1 VFLGK
6 PGLVLPWPPLGGAGL
21 EREIRVGI
29 CGCGVIGE
37 GLVKVLLEHEDIIC
51 ARAGARIRLAAVADK
66 EQARLDIVRA
76 LGPSVALLDDAF
88 ELAKRDDVDIVVE
101 LIGGVA
107 VAERL
112 VRTALEAKKHVVTAN
127 KALLAER
134 GAALFELAAANGC
147 DLYFEAAV
155 AGAIPVI
162 RVIRESLA
170 SDHIRSV
177 RGIINGT
184 SNYILSSM
192 ANEGAAFADALE
204 AAQEAGFAEAD
215 PTLDITG
222 GDAGHKLA
230 LIAGLAF
237 GARVLPS
244 EILTEGI
251 DQVDPRDIQYARNF
265 GYVIRP
271 LAVAERLQSGALDLR
286 VHPALVP
293 KSDPLAHV
301 DGALNAVA
309 IQGEMVGPSFLSGLG
324 AGAGPTATSVAG
336 DIIDIAK
343 NSLAGAPVRRW
354 HLPSTG
360 KQNLQATGDLSS
372 RYYLRFTVRDE
383 SGVLAALS
391 GKLSDSGISIEQM
404 VQDRDAGDEG
414 TATIAMLTHHAREG
428 EVRASLKA
436 IDGTDLTTAPTHLI
450 RIVE

>member
-1 VFLGK
+1 
-6 PGLVLPWPPLGGAGL
+6 L
-21 EREIRVGI
+21 EREIRIGL

-37 GLVKVLLEHEDIIC
+37 GVVTALLRHAEVIR
-51 ARAGARIRLAAVADK
+51 ARAGAPVRLVAVADK
-66 EQARLDIVRA
+66 DPVRLELVRA
-76 LGPSVALLDDAF
+76 QDPTIALLDDAF
-88 ELAKRDDVDIVVE
+88 DLVKRDDVDIVVE
-101 LIGGVA
+101 LIGGVEIA
-107 VAERL
+107 DRL
-112 VRTALEAKKHVVTAN
+112 VRAALNAKKHVVTAN

-134 GAALFELAAANGC
+134 GAALFELAEANGC

-177 RGIINGT
+177 TGIINGT
-184 SNYILSSM
+184 SNYILSRM
-192 ANEGAAFADALE
+192 ANDGAAFADALK

-244 EILTEGI
+244 EIPTEGI
-251 DQVDPRDIQYARNF
+251 DQVDPRDIEYARRF
-265 GYVIRP
+265 GYAIRP
-271 LAVAERLQSGALDLR
+271 LAVAERLESGALDLR

-301 DGALNAVA
+301 EGALNAVA

-324 AGAGPTATSVAG
+324 AGAHPTATSVAG

-343 NSLAGAPVRRW
+343 NSLAGAPMRTW
-354 HLPSTG
+354 HLPSEGT
-360 KQNLQATGDLSS
+360 QRIQPIADLSS
-372 RYYLRFTVRDE
+372 RYYVRFSVRDE

-391 GKLSDSGISIEQM
+391 GKLGDAGISIELM
-404 VQDRDAGDEG
+404 VQDLDASDAG

-428 EVRASLKA
+428 DVKASLRA
-436 IDGTDLTTAPTHLI
+436 IDDTHLTTAPTHLI

>member
-1 VFLGK
+1 M
-6 PGLVLPWPPLGGAGL
+6 
-21 EREIRVGI
+21 
-29 CGCGVIGE
+29 IGE
-37 GLVKVLLEHEDIIC
+37 GLVKVLLEHADVIE
-51 ARAGARIRLAAVADK
+51 ARAGAPVRLGAVADK
-66 EQARLDIVRA
+66 DSARLDLVRA
-76 LGPSVALLDDAF
+76 LDPNVTLLDDAF
-88 ELAKRDDVDIVVE
+88 ELVKRDDVEIVVE
-101 LIGGVA
+101 LIGGVD

-112 VRTALEAKKHVVTAN
+112 VRAALEAKKHVVTAN

-134 GAALFELAAANGC
+134 GAALFDLAAANGC

-192 ANEGAAFADALE
+192 ANEGAAFADALK

-244 EILTEGI
+244 EIMTEGI
-251 DQVDPRDIQYARNF
+251 TEVDPRDIQYARNF

-271 LAVAERLQSGALDLR
+271 LAVAERLESGALDLR

-354 HLPSTG
+354 HLPSEG
-360 KQNLQATGDLSS
+360 EQSLQPPGDLSS
-372 RYYLRFTVRDE
+372 RYYLRFTVRDQ

-391 GKLSDSGISIEQM
+391 GKLGDSGISIEVM

-414 TATIAMLTHHAREG
+414 TATIAILTHHAREG
-428 EVRASLKA
+428 EIRASLDA
-436 IDGTDLTTAPTHLI
+436 IDETHLTTAPTHLI

>member
-1 VFLGK
+1 M
-6 PGLVLPWPPLGGAGL
+6 
-21 EREIRVGI
+21 
-29 CGCGVIGE
+29 IGE
-37 GLVKVLLEHEDIIC
+37 GLVKALKEHADVIA
-51 ARAGARIRLAAVADK
+51 ARTGAPIRLTAVADK
-66 EQARLDIVRA
+66 DPARLELVRA
-76 LGPSVALLDDAF
+76 LDPSVALLEDAF
-88 ELAKRDDVDIVVE
+88 EIPKREDVDIVVE
-101 LIGGVA
+101 LIGGVQ
-107 VAERL
+107 VADGL
-112 VRTALEAKKHVVTAN
+112 VREALQAKKHVVTAN

-134 GAALFELAAANGC
+134 GVSLFALAETNGC

-170 SDHIRSV
+170 SDRFSSV

-192 ANEGAAFADALE
+192 ANEGAAFEDALK

-237 GARVLPS
+237 GAHVLPS
-244 EILTEGI
+244 QIPTEGI
-251 DQVDPRDIQYARNF
+251 DQVDPRDIQYAQKF

-271 LAVAERLQSGALDLR
+271 LAVAERANSGALDLR

-293 KSDPLAHV
+293 QSDPLAHV

-324 AGAGPTATSVAG
+324 AGAAPTATSVAG
-336 DIIDIAK
+336 DIIDIAR
-343 NSLAGAPVRRW
+343 NMLAGAPMRTW
-354 HLPSTG
+354 YLPVEG
-360 KQNLQATGDLSS
+360 EQQLQPLADLSA
-372 RYYLRFTVRDE
+372 RYYLRFSVRDQ

-391 GKLSDSGISIEQM
+391 GKLGSAGISIEKM
-404 VQDRDAGDEG
+404 IQDVESGEEG

-428 EVRASLKA
+428 DVRAALAA
-436 IDGTDLTTAPTHLI
+436 IDETHLTTAPTHLI
-450 RIVE
+450 RIVK

>member
-1 VFLGK
+1 M
-6 PGLVLPWPPLGGAGL
+6 
-21 EREIRVGI
+21 EREIRVGL

-37 GLVKVLLEHEDIIC
+37 GLVRVLLEHADVIR
-51 ARAGARIRLAAVADK
+51 ARAGAPIRLAAVADK
-66 EQARLDIVRA
+66 DQARLDIVRA
-76 LGPSVALLDDAF
+76 QDPSVVLLDDAF

-112 VRTALEAKKHVVTAN
+112 VRAALEAKKHVVTAN

-134 GAALFELAAANGC
+134 GAGLFELAEANGC

-192 ANEGAAFADALE
+192 ANEGAAFADALK

-251 DQVDPRDIQYARNF
+251 EEVDPRDIQYARNF

-271 LAVAERLQSGALDLR
+271 LAVAERVERGALDLR

-293 KSDPLAHV
+293 KGDPLAHV

-309 IQGEMVGPSFLSGLG
+309 IKGEMVGPSFLSGLG

-354 HLPSTG
+354 HLPSEG
-360 KQNLQATGDLSS
+360 EQKLQATGDLSS
-372 RYYLRFTVRDE
+372 RYYLRFSVRDE
-383 SGVLAALS
+383 PGVLAALS

-404 VQDRDAGDEG
+404 VQDADAGDEG
-414 TATIAMLTHHAREG
+414 TATIAMLTHRAREG
-428 EVRASLKA
+428 KVRASLNA
-436 IDGTDLTTAPTHLI
+436 IDDTHLTTAPTHLI

>member
-1 VFLGK
+1 
-6 PGLVLPWPPLGGAGL
+6 L
-21 EREIRVGI
+21 EREIRVGL

-37 GLVKVLLEHEDIIC
+37 GLVTALQQHADVIS
-51 ARAGARIRLAAVADK
+51 ARAGAPIRLAAVADK
-66 EQARLDIVRA
+66 DPTRLDVVRA
-76 LGPSVALLDDAF
+76 QDPSIALLDDAF
-88 ELAKRDDVDIVVE
+88 EIPKRDDVDIVVE
-101 LIGGVA
+101 LIGGVE
-107 VAERL
+107 VADRL
-112 VRTALEAKKHVVTAN
+112 VRAALDAKKHVVTAN

-134 GAALFELAAANGC
+134 GAALFELAEATGC

-184 SNYILSSM
+184 SNYILSRM
-192 ANEGAAFADALE
+192 ANDGAAFADALK

-244 EILTEGI
+244 EIPTEGI
-251 DQVDPRDIQYARNF
+251 EQVDPRDIQYARNF
-265 GYVIRP
+265 GYAIRP
-271 LAVAERLQSGALDLR
+271 LAVAERLQDGALDLR
-286 VHPALVP
+286 VHPGLVP
-293 KSDPLAHV
+293 QSDPLAHV

-309 IQGEMVGPSFLSGLG
+309 IQGAMVGTSFLSGLG
-324 AGAGPTATSVAG
+324 AGAAPTATSVAG
-336 DIIDIAK
+336 DIIDIAR
-343 NSLAGAPVRRW
+343 NSLAGAPMRRW
-354 HLPSTG
+354 YLPTEG
-360 KQNLQATGDLSS
+360 DQEIQAIADLSS
-372 RYYLRFTVRDE
+372 RYYLRFSVQDE

-391 GKLSDSGISIEQM
+391 GALGDSGISIELM
-404 VQDRDAGDEG
+404 VQDVDDGGEG
-414 TATIAMLTHHAREG
+414 TATIAMLTHHAHEG
-428 EVRASLKA
+428 DVRAALDA
-436 IDGTDLTTAPTHLI
+436 IDDTHLTTASTHLI

>member
-1 VFLGK
+1 MD
-6 PGLVLPWPPLGGAGL
+6 
-21 EREIRVGI
+21 REIRVGL

-37 GLVKVLLEHEDIIC
+37 GLAAALLQHADIIA
-51 ARAGARIRLAAVADK
+51 ARVGAPVKLAAVADK
-66 EQARLDIVRA
+66 DPARLDIVRA
-76 LGPSVALLDDAF
+76 QDPSVACMDDAF
-88 ELAKRDDVDIVVE
+88 EIVTRDDVDIVVE
-101 LIGGVA
+101 LIGGVEIA
-107 VAERL
+107 DRL
-112 VRTALEAKKHVVTAN
+112 VRAALDAKKHVVTAN

-134 GAALFELAAANGC
+134 GAALFALAEANGC

-170 SDHIRSV
+170 SDRIDSV

-192 ANEGAAFADALE
+192 ANEGAAFADALK

-230 LIAGLAF
+230 IIAGLAF
-237 GARVLPS
+237 GARVLPG
-244 EILTEGI
+244 EIPTEGI
-251 DQVDPRDIQYARNF
+251 EQVDPRDIQYARNF

-271 LAVAERLQSGALDLR
+271 LAVAERVEAGALDLR

-293 KSDPLAHV
+293 EGDPLAHV

-324 AGAGPTATSVAG
+324 AGAAPTATSVAG

-343 NSLAGAPVRRW
+343 NSLVGAPARSW
-354 HLPSTG
+354 SLPAG
-360 KQNLQATGDLSS
+360 GDQKLQALADLSS
-372 RYYLRFTVRDE
+372 RYYLRFSVRDE

-391 GKLSDSGISIEQM
+391 GKLGDSGISIEQM
-404 VQDRDAGDEG
+404 VQDVDSGDEG

-428 EVRASLKA
+428 DVRESLHA
-436 IDGTDLTTAPTHLI
+436 IDDTHLTTAPTHLI

>member
-1 VFLGK
+1 
-6 PGLVLPWPPLGGAGL
+6 
-21 EREIRVGI
+21 
-29 CGCGVIGE
+29 VIGE
-37 GLVKVLLEHEDIIC
+37 GLVKVLLQHADVIR
-51 ARAGARIRLAAVADK
+51 ARAGAPVRLAAVADK
-66 EQARLDIVRA
+66 DPARLDMVRA
-76 LGPSVALLDDAF
+76 LDPGIALLDDAF

-101 LIGGVA
+101 LIGGVE

-112 VRTALEAKKHVVTAN
+112 VRAALEARKHVVTAN

-134 GAALFELAAANGC
+134 GAALFDLAAANGC

-170 SDHIRSV
+170 SDRIRSV

-192 ANEGAAFADALE
+192 ANEGAAFAEALK

-237 GARVLPS
+237 GARVLPNDF
-244 EILTEGI
+244 LTEGI
-251 DQVDPRDIQYARNF
+251 EQVDPRDIQYARNF

-271 LAVAERLQSGALDLR
+271 LAVAERLESGTLDLR

-354 HLPSTG
+354 HLPSEG
-360 KQNLQATGDLSS
+360 EQRLQAKGDLSS
-372 RYYLRFTVRDE
+372 RYYLRFTVRDQ

-391 GKLSDSGISIEQM
+391 GKLSESGISIEVM

-414 TATIAMLTHHAREG
+414 TATIAILTHHAREG
-428 EVRASLKA
+428 EVRASLNA
-436 IDGTDLTTAPTHLI
+436 IDETQLTTAPTHLI

>member
-1 VFLGK
+1 
-6 PGLVLPWPPLGGAGL
+6 
-21 EREIRVGI
+21 
-29 CGCGVIGE
+29 
-37 GLVKVLLEHEDIIC
+37 
-51 ARAGARIRLAAVADK
+51 VADK
-66 EQARLDIVRA
+66 DAGRLEIVRA
-76 LGPSVALLDDAF
+76 QDPGISFLDDAF
-88 ELAKRDDVDIVVE
+88 ELAQRDDVDIVVE
-101 LIGGVA
+101 LIGGVE
-107 VAERL
+107 VADRL

-134 GAALFELAAANGC
+134 GTALFALAEANGC

-162 RVIRESLA
+162 RVMRESLA

-192 ANEGAAFADALE
+192 ANEGAAFADALK

-230 LIAGLAF
+230 IIAGLAF

-244 EILTEGI
+244 EIPTEGI
-251 DQVDPRDIQYARNF
+251 EEVDPRDIQYARKF

-271 LAVAERLQSGALDLR
+271 LAVAEHVETGALDLR

-293 KSDPLAHV
+293 NGDPLAHV
-301 DGALNAVA
+301 DGALNAIA
-309 IQGEMVGPSFLSGLG
+309 IQGAMVGPIFLSGLG

-336 DIIDIAK
+336 DIIDIAR
-343 NSLAGAPVRRW
+343 NALAGAPKRTW
-354 HLPSTG
+354 HLPSEG
-360 KQNLQATGDLSS
+360 DQPIQAIADLSS
-372 RYYLRFTVRDE
+372 RYYLRFSVQDE

-391 GKLSDSGISIEQM
+391 GKLGDSGISIEQM
-404 VQDRDAGDEG
+404 VQDVDAGGDG

-428 EVRASLKA
+428 DVRASLHA
-436 IDGTDLTTAPTHLI
+436 IDNTHLTTAPTHLI

>member
-1 VFLGK
+1 
-6 PGLVLPWPPLGGAGL
+6 
-21 EREIRVGI
+21 
-29 CGCGVIGE
+29 VIGE
-37 GLVKVLLEHEDIIC
+37 GLVKVLLQHADVIR
-51 ARAGARIRLAAVADK
+51 ARAGAPVRLAAVADK
-66 EQARLDIVRA
+66 DPARLDMVRA
-76 LGPSVALLDDAF
+76 LDPGIALLDDAF

-101 LIGGVA
+101 LIGGVE

-112 VRTALEAKKHVVTAN
+112 VRAALEARKHVVTAN

-134 GAALFELAAANGC
+134 GAALFDLAAANGC

-170 SDHIRSV
+170 SDRIRSV

-192 ANEGAAFADALE
+192 ANEGAAFAEALK

-237 GARVLPS
+237 GARVLPNDF
-244 EILTEGI
+244 LTEGI
-251 DQVDPRDIQYARNF
+251 EQVDPRDIQYARNF

-271 LAVAERLQSGALDLR
+271 LAVAERLESGTLDLR

-354 HLPSTG
+354 HLPSEG
-360 KQNLQATGDLSS
+360 EQKLQANRDLSS
-372 RYYLRFTVRDE
+372 RYYLRFTVKDQ

-391 GKLSDSGISIEQM
+391 GKLSESGISIEVM

-414 TATIAMLTHHAREG
+414 TATIAILTHHAREG
-428 EVRASLKA
+428 EVRASLNA
-436 IDGTDLTTAPTHLI
+436 IDETQLTTAPTHLI

>member
-1 VFLGK
+1 
-6 PGLVLPWPPLGGAGL
+6 L
-21 EREIRVGI
+21 EREIRVGL

-37 GLVKVLLEHEDIIC
+37 GVVTALLQHADVIC
-51 ARAGARIRLAAVADK
+51 ARAGAPIRLAAVADK
-66 EQARLDIVRA
+66 DPARLDIVRRRD
-76 LGPSVALLDDAF
+76 PSIALLDDAF
-88 ELAKRDDVDIVVE
+88 KVARRDDVDIVVE
-101 LIGGVA
+101 LIGGVE
-107 VAERL
+107 VADRL
-112 VRTALEAKKHVVTAN
+112 VRAALEAKKHVVTAN

-134 GAALFELAAANGC
+134 GEALFALAEANGC

-192 ANEGAAFADALE
+192 ANDGAAFADALA

-237 GARVLPS
+237 GARVLPK
-244 EILTEGI
+244 EIPTEGI

-265 GYVIRP
+265 SHVIRP
-271 LAVAERLQSGALDLR
+271 LAVAERLETGALDLR

-293 KSDPLAHV
+293 EGDPLAHV

-343 NSLAGAPVRRW
+343 NSLAGAPVRTW
-354 HLPSTG
+354 HLPTEG
-360 KQNLQATGDLSS
+360 DQTIQPIADLSS
-372 RYYLRFTVRDE
+372 RYYLRFSVQDE
-383 SGVLAALS
+383 PGVLAALS

-404 VQDRDAGDEG
+404 VQDVESGHRG
-414 TATIAMLTHHAREG
+414 TATIAILTHHAREG
-428 EVRASLKA
+428 DVRSSLRA
-436 IDGTDLTTAPTHLI
+436 IDETHLTTAPTHLI

>member
-1 VFLGK
+1 
-6 PGLVLPWPPLGGAGL
+6 
-21 EREIRVGI
+21 
-29 CGCGVIGE
+29 VIGE
-37 GLVKVLLEHEDIIC
+37 GLVKALKEHADVIA
-51 ARAGARIRLAAVADK
+51 ARTGAPIRLTAVADK
-66 EQARLDIVRA
+66 DPARLELVRA
-76 LGPSVALLDDAF
+76 LDPSVALLEDAF
-88 ELAKRDDVDIVVE
+88 EIPKREDVDIVVE
-101 LIGGVA
+101 LIGGVQ
-107 VAERL
+107 VADGL
-112 VRTALEAKKHVVTAN
+112 VREALQAKKHVVTAN

-134 GAALFELAAANGC
+134 GVSLFALAETNGC

-170 SDHIRSV
+170 SDRFRSV

-192 ANEGAAFADALE
+192 ANEGAAFEDALK

-237 GARVLPS
+237 GAHVLPS
-244 EILTEGI
+244 QIPTEGI
-251 DQVDPRDIQYARNF
+251 DQVDPRDIQYAQKF

-271 LAVAERLQSGALDLR
+271 LAVAERANSGALDLR

-293 KSDPLAHV
+293 QSDPLAHV

-324 AGAGPTATSVAG
+324 AGAAPTATSVAG
-336 DIIDIAK
+336 DIIDIAR
-343 NSLAGAPVRRW
+343 NMLAGAPMRTW
-354 HLPSTG
+354 YLPVEG
-360 KQNLQATGDLSS
+360 EQQLQPLADLSA
-372 RYYLRFTVRDE
+372 RYYLRFSVRDQ

-391 GKLSDSGISIEQM
+391 GKLGSAGISIEKM
-404 VQDRDAGDEG
+404 IQDVESGEEG

-428 EVRASLKA
+428 DVRAALAA
-436 IDGTDLTTAPTHLI
+436 IDETHLTTAPTHLI
-450 RIVE
+450 RIVK

>member
-1 VFLGK
+1 M
-6 PGLVLPWPPLGGAGL
+6 
-21 EREIRVGI
+21 
-29 CGCGVIGE
+29 IGE
-37 GLVKVLLEHEDIIC
+37 GLAAALLQHADIIA
-51 ARAGARIRLAAVADK
+51 ARVGAPVKLAAVADK
-66 EQARLDIVRA
+66 DPARLDIVRA
-76 LGPSVALLDDAF
+76 QDPSVACMDDAF
-88 ELAKRDDVDIVVE
+88 EIVTRDDVDVVVE
-101 LIGGVA
+101 LIGGVEIA
-107 VAERL
+107 DRL
-112 VRTALEAKKHVVTAN
+112 VRAALDAKKHVVTAN

-134 GAALFELAAANGC
+134 GGALFALAEANGC
-147 DLYFEAAV
+147 ELYFEAAV

-170 SDHIRSV
+170 SDRIDSV

-192 ANEGAAFADALE
+192 ANEGAAFADALK

-230 LIAGLAF
+230 IIAGLAF
-237 GARVLPS
+237 GARVLPG
-244 EILTEGI
+244 EIPTEGI
-251 DQVDPRDIQYARNF
+251 EQVDPRDIQYARNF

-271 LAVAERLQSGALDLR
+271 LAVAERVEAGALDLR

-293 KSDPLAHV
+293 EGDPLAHV

-324 AGAGPTATSVAG
+324 AGAAPTATSVAG

-343 NSLAGAPVRRW
+343 NSLVGAPARSW
-354 HLPSTG
+354 NLPAG
-360 KQNLQATGDLSS
+360 GDQKLQALADLSS
-372 RYYLRFTVRDE
+372 RYYLRFSVRDE

-391 GKLSDSGISIEQM
+391 GKLGDSGISIEQM
-404 VQDRDAGDEG
+404 VQDVDYGDEG

-428 EVRASLKA
+428 DVRDSLHA
-436 IDGTDLTTAPTHLI
+436 IDDTHLTTAPTHLI

>member
-1 VFLGK
+1 M
-6 PGLVLPWPPLGGAGL
+6 
-21 EREIRVGI
+21 
-29 CGCGVIGE
+29 IGE
-37 GLVKVLLEHEDIIC
+37 GLVKALKEHADVIA
-51 ARAGARIRLAAVADK
+51 ARTGAPIRLTAVADK
-66 EQARLDIVRA
+66 DPARLELVRA
-76 LGPSVALLDDAF
+76 LDPSVALLEDAF
-88 ELAKRDDVDIVVE
+88 EIPKREDVDIVVE
-101 LIGGVA
+101 LIGGVQ
-107 VAERL
+107 VADGL
-112 VRTALEAKKHVVTAN
+112 VREALQAKKHVVTAN

-134 GAALFELAAANGC
+134 GVSLFALAETNGC

-170 SDHIRSV
+170 SDRFRSV

-192 ANEGAAFADALE
+192 ANEGAAFEDALK

-237 GARVLPS
+237 GAHVLPS
-244 EILTEGI
+244 QIPTEGI
-251 DQVDPRDIQYARNF
+251 DQVDPRDIQYAQKF

-271 LAVAERLQSGALDLR
+271 LAVAERANSGALDLR

-293 KSDPLAHV
+293 QSDPLAHV

-324 AGAGPTATSVAG
+324 AGAAPTATSVAG
-336 DIIDIAK
+336 DIIDIAR
-343 NSLAGAPVRRW
+343 NMLAGAPMRTW
-354 HLPSTG
+354 YLPVEG
-360 KQNLQATGDLSS
+360 EQQLQPLADLSA
-372 RYYLRFTVRDE
+372 RYYLRFSVRDQ

-391 GKLSDSGISIEQM
+391 GKLGSAGISIEKM
-404 VQDRDAGDEG
+404 IQDVESGEEG

-428 EVRASLKA
+428 DVRAALAA
-436 IDGTDLTTAPTHLI
+436 IDETHLTTAPTHLI
-450 RIVE
+450 RIVK

>member
-1 VFLGK
+1 
-6 PGLVLPWPPLGGAGL
+6 
-21 EREIRVGI
+21 
-29 CGCGVIGE
+29 VIGE
-37 GLVKVLLEHEDIIC
+37 GLVKALKEHADVIA
-51 ARAGARIRLAAVADK
+51 ARTGAPIRLTAVADK
-66 EQARLDIVRA
+66 DPARLELVRA
-76 LGPSVALLDDAF
+76 LDPSVALLEDAF
-88 ELAKRDDVDIVVE
+88 EIPKREDVDIVVE
-101 LIGGVA
+101 LIGGVQ
-107 VAERL
+107 VADGL
-112 VRTALEAKKHVVTAN
+112 VREALQAKKHVVTAN

-134 GAALFELAAANGC
+134 GVSLFALAETNGC

-170 SDHIRSV
+170 SDRFSSV

-192 ANEGAAFADALE
+192 ANEGAAFEDALK

-237 GARVLPS
+237 GAHVLPS
-244 EILTEGI
+244 QIPTEGI
-251 DQVDPRDIQYARNF
+251 DQVDPRDIQYAQKF
-265 GYVIRP
+265 GYMIRP
-271 LAVAERLQSGALDLR
+271 LAVAERAKLGALDLR

-293 KSDPLAHV
+293 QSDPLAHV

-324 AGAGPTATSVAG
+324 AGAAPTATSVAG
-336 DIIDIAK
+336 DIIDIAR
-343 NSLAGAPVRRW
+343 NMLAGAPMRTW
-354 HLPSTG
+354 YLPVEG
-360 KQNLQATGDLSS
+360 EQQLQPLADLSA
-372 RYYLRFTVRDE
+372 RYYLRFSVRDQ

-391 GKLSDSGISIEQM
+391 GKLGDAGISIEKM
-404 VQDRDAGDEG
+404 VQDVESGDEG

-428 EVRASLKA
+428 DVRAALAA
-436 IDGTDLTTAPTHLI
+436 IDETHLTTAPTHLI
-450 RIVE
+450 RIVK

>member
-1 VFLGK
+1 M
-6 PGLVLPWPPLGGAGL
+6 
-21 EREIRVGI
+21 
-29 CGCGVIGE
+29 IGE
-37 GLVKVLLEHEDIIC
+37 GLVRVLLEHADVIR
-51 ARAGARIRLAAVADK
+51 ARVGAPVRLAAVADK
-66 EQARLDIVRA
+66 DPARLDLVRA
-76 LGPSVALLDDAF
+76 LSPSVAVLGDAF
-88 ELAKRDDVDIVVE
+88 ELAKRGDVDIVVE
-101 LIGGVA
+101 LIGGVD
-107 VAERL
+107 VADRL
-112 VRTALEAKKHVVTAN
+112 VRAALEAKKHVVTAN

-134 GAALFELAAANGC
+134 GAGLFDLAAANGC

-192 ANEGAAFADALE
+192 ANEGAAFADALK

-237 GARVLPS
+237 GARVLPN
-244 EILTEGI
+244 EFLTEGI
-251 DQVDPRDIQYARNF
+251 EQVDPRDIQYARNF

-271 LAVAERLQSGALDLR
+271 LAVAERVESGALDLR

-354 HLPSTG
+354 HLPSEG
-360 KQNLQATGDLSS
+360 DQKLQAAGDLSS
-372 RYYLRFTVRDE
+372 RYYLRFSVRDE
-383 SGVLAALS
+383 PGVLAALS
-391 GKLSDSGISIEQM
+391 GKLSDSGISIEVM

-414 TATIAMLTHHAREG
+414 TATIAILTHYAREG
-428 EVRASLKA
+428 EVRASLNA
-436 IDGTDLTTAPTHLI
+436 IDDTQLTTAPTHLI

>member
-1 VFLGK
+1 VS
-6 PGLVLPWPPLGGAGL
+6 A
-21 EREIRVGI
+21 
-29 CGCGVIGE
+29 
-37 GLVKVLLEHEDIIC
+37 LLQHADIIS
-51 ARAGARIRLAAVADK
+51 ARAGAPVKLVAVADK
-66 EQARLDIVRA
+66 DPARLAVVRTQDPSIA
-76 LGPSVALLDDAF
+76 LMDDAF
-88 ELAKRDDVDIVVE
+88 ALVTRDDVDVVVE
-101 LIGGVA
+101 LIGGVE
-107 VAERL
+107 VADRL
-112 VRTALEAKKHVVTAN
+112 VRAALNAKKHVVTAN

-134 GAALFELAAANGC
+134 GAALFALAEAQGC

-192 ANEGAAFADALE
+192 ANEGAAFADALK

-230 LIAGLAF
+230 IIAGLAF

-244 EILTEGI
+244 EIPTEGV

-271 LAVAERLQSGALDLR
+271 LAIAEQLESGALDLR

-293 KSDPLAHV
+293 EGDPLAHV

-336 DIIDIAK
+336 DVIDIAK
-343 NSLAGAPVRRW
+343 NSLASAPKRTW
-354 HLPSTG
+354 HLPSEG
-360 KQNLQATGDLSS
+360 NRKVQSIADLSS
-372 RYYLRFTVRDE
+372 RYYLRFSVQDE

-391 GKLSDSGISIEQM
+391 GKLGDSGISIEQM
-404 VQDRDAGDEG
+404 VQDVESGDEG

-428 EVRASLKA
+428 DVRASLQA
-436 IDGTDLTTAPTHLI
+436 IDSTRLTTAPTHLI

>member
-1 VFLGK
+1 MD
-6 PGLVLPWPPLGGAGL
+6 
-21 EREIRVGI
+21 REVRVGL

-37 GLVKVLLEHEDIIC
+37 GLVRALTDHADVIE
-51 ARAGARIRLAAVADK
+51 ARTGGPIRLTVAADK
-66 EQARLDIVRA
+66 DPARLEVVRS
-76 LGPSVALLDDAF
+76 LDPRVELVDDAF
-88 ELAKRDDVDIVVE
+88 AIPSRDDVDIVVE
-101 LIGGVA
+101 LIGGVE
-107 VAERL
+107 VADRL
-112 VRTALEAKKHVVTAN
+112 VRAALEAKKHVVTAN

-134 GAALFELAAANGC
+134 GKALFELAEANGS

-162 RVIRESLA
+162 RVIRESIA
-170 SDHIRSV
+170 SDVFRSV

-192 ANEGAAFADALE
+192 ANEGAAFADALK

-237 GARVLPS
+237 GAHVLPS
-244 EILTEGI
+244 QIPTEGI

-271 LAVAERLQSGALDLR
+271 LAVAERVESGALDLR

-293 KSDPLAHV
+293 EQDPLAHV

-324 AGAGPTATSVAG
+324 AGAAPTATSVAG
-336 DIIDIAK
+336 DIVDIAR
-343 NSLAGAPVRRW
+343 NLLAGAPMRTW
-354 HLPSTG
+354 YLPVEG
-360 KQNLQATGDLSS
+360 KQPLQALDDLSS
-372 RYYLRFTVRDE
+372 RYYLRFSVRDE
-383 SGVLAALS
+383 SGVLSSLS
-391 GKLSDSGISIEQM
+391 GKLGDAGISIEQM
-404 VQDRDAGDEG
+404 VQDVESGEDG
-414 TATIAMLTHHAREG
+414 TATIAMLTHRAREG
-428 EVRASLKA
+428 DVRASLGA
-436 IDGTDLTTAPTHLI
+436 IDQTHLTTAPTHLI

>member
-1 VFLGK
+1 M
-6 PGLVLPWPPLGGAGL
+6 
-21 EREIRVGI
+21 
-29 CGCGVIGE
+29 IGE
-37 GLVKVLLEHEDIIC
+37 GLVKVLLEHADVIR
-51 ARAGARIRLAAVADK
+51 ARAGAPVRLAAVADK
-66 EQARLDIVRA
+66 DPARLDIVRA
-76 LGPSVALLDDAF
+76 LDPRVALLDDAF

-101 LIGGVA
+101 LIGGVD

-112 VRTALEAKKHVVTAN
+112 VRAALEKEKHVVTAN

-134 GAALFELAAANGC
+134 GAALFDLAATHGC

-192 ANEGAAFADALE
+192 ANEGAAFAEALR

-244 EILTEGI
+244 DFLTEGI
-251 DQVDPRDIQYARNF
+251 EKVDPRDIQYARNF

-271 LAVAERLQSGALDLR
+271 LAVAERLESGALDLR

-343 NSLAGAPVRRW
+343 NSLAGGPVRRW
-354 HLPSTG
+354 HLPSEG
-360 KQNLQATGDLSS
+360 EQELQSIADLSS
-372 RYYLRFTVRDE
+372 RYYLRFSVRDE
-383 SGVLAALS
+383 PGVLAALS
-391 GKLSDSGISIEQM
+391 GKLSDSGISIEVM
-404 VQDRDAGDEG
+404 VQDRDAGAEG
-414 TATIAMLTHHAREG
+414 TASIAILTHHAREG
-428 EVRASLKA
+428 KVRASLNA
-436 IDGTDLTTAPTHLI
+436 IDDTHLTTAPTHLI

>member
-1 VFLGK
+1 M
-6 PGLVLPWPPLGGAGL
+6 
-21 EREIRVGI
+21 

-37 GLVKVLLEHEDIIC
+37 GLVSALLRHADAIE
-51 ARAGARIRLAAVADK
+51 ARVGAPVRLAVVADK
-66 EQARLDIVRA
+66 DPTRLEIVRA
-76 LGPSVALLDDAF
+76 QDPSVALIDDAF
-88 ELAKRDDVDIVVE
+88 ELVTRDDVDIVVE
-101 LIGGVA
+101 LIGGVE
-107 VAERL
+107 VADRL
-112 VRTALEAKKHVVTAN
+112 VRAALNAKKHVVTAN

-134 GAALFELAAANGC
+134 GEALFALAEAKGC

-170 SDHIRSV
+170 SDRIRSV

-192 ANEGAAFADALE
+192 ANEGATFADALT
-204 AAQEAGFAEAD
+204 AAQAAGFAEAD

-244 EILTEGI
+244 EIPTEGI
-251 DQVDPRDIQYARNF
+251 EEVDPRDIQYARSF

-271 LAVAERLQSGALDLR
+271 LALAERLQSGALDLR
-286 VHPALVP
+286 VHPALVRRG
-293 KSDPLAHV
+293 DPLAHV

-309 IQGEMVGPSFLSGLG
+309 IKGEMVGPCFLSGLG

-343 NSLAGAPVRRW
+343 NALDGAPARSW
-354 HLPSTG
+354 HLPVDSD
-360 KQNLQATGDLSS
+360 QRIAAIADLSS
-372 RYYLRFTVRDE
+372 RYYLRFSVKDE
-383 SGVLAALS
+383 SGVLATLS
-391 GKLSDSGISIEQM
+391 GKLGNEGISIEKM
-404 VQDRDAGDEG
+404 VQDVEADDGG

-428 EVRASLKA
+428 DVRDSLRA
-436 IDGTDLTTAPTHLI
+436 IDDAHLTTDSTHVI

>member
-1 VFLGK
+1 
-6 PGLVLPWPPLGGAGL
+6 
-21 EREIRVGI
+21 
-29 CGCGVIGE
+29 VIGE
-37 GLVKVLLEHEDIIC
+37 GLVKALKEHADVIA
-51 ARAGARIRLAAVADK
+51 ARTGAPIRLTAVADK
-66 EQARLDIVRA
+66 DPARLELVRA
-76 LGPSVALLDDAF
+76 LDPSVALLEDAF
-88 ELAKRDDVDIVVE
+88 EIPKREDVDIVVE
-101 LIGGVA
+101 LIGGVQ
-107 VAERL
+107 VADGL
-112 VRTALEAKKHVVTAN
+112 VREALQAKKHVVTAN

-134 GAALFELAAANGC
+134 GVSLFALAETNGC

-170 SDHIRSV
+170 SDRFSSV

-192 ANEGAAFADALE
+192 ANEGAAFEDALK

-237 GARVLPS
+237 GAHVLPS
-244 EILTEGI
+244 QIPTEGI
-251 DQVDPRDIQYARNF
+251 DQVDPRDIQYAQKF

-271 LAVAERLQSGALDLR
+271 LAVAERANSGALDLR

-293 KSDPLAHV
+293 QSDPLAHV

-324 AGAGPTATSVAG
+324 AGAAPTATSVAG
-336 DIIDIAK
+336 DIIDIAR
-343 NSLAGAPVRRW
+343 NMLAGAPMRTW
-354 HLPSTG
+354 YLPVEG
-360 KQNLQATGDLSS
+360 EQQLQPLADLSA
-372 RYYLRFTVRDE
+372 RYYLRFSVRDQ

-391 GKLSDSGISIEQM
+391 GKLGSAGISIEKM
-404 VQDRDAGDEG
+404 IQDVESGEEG

-428 EVRASLKA
+428 DVRAALAA
-436 IDGTDLTTAPTHLI
+436 IDETHLTTAPTHLI
-450 RIVE
+450 RIVK

>member
-1 VFLGK
+1 
-6 PGLVLPWPPLGGAGL
+6 
-21 EREIRVGI
+21 
-29 CGCGVIGE
+29 VIGE
-37 GLVKVLLEHEDIIC
+37 GLVTVLLQHADVIR
-51 ARAGARIRLAAVADK
+51 ARVGAPVRLAAVADK
-66 EQARLDIVRA
+66 DPARLDIVRA
-76 LGPSVALLDDAF
+76 LDPGIALLDDAF

-101 LIGGVA
+101 LIGGVD

-112 VRTALEAKKHVVTAN
+112 VRAALEAKKHVVTAN

-134 GAALFELAAANGC
+134 GAALFDLAAANGC

-192 ANEGAAFADALE
+192 ANEGAAFADALK
-204 AAQEAGFAEAD
+204 AAQDAGFAEAD

-244 EILTEGI
+244 DFLTEGI
-251 DQVDPRDIQYARNF
+251 EEVDPRDIQYARNF

-271 LAVAERLQSGALDLR
+271 LAVAERLESGALDLR

-343 NSLAGAPVRRW
+343 NSIAGAPVRRW
-354 HLPSTG
+354 HLPSEG
-360 KQNLQATGDLSS
+360 EQKLQATGALSS
-372 RYYLRFTVRDE
+372 RYYLRFSVRDE

-391 GKLSDSGISIEQM
+391 GKLSDSGISIEVM
-404 VQDRDAGDEG
+404 VQDRDAGDDG
-414 TATIAMLTHHAREG
+414 TATIAILTHHAREG
-428 EVRASLKA
+428 EVRASLNA
-436 IDGTDLTTAPTHLI
+436 IDDTHLTTAPTHLI

>member
-1 VFLGK
+1 MK
-6 PGLVLPWPPLGGAGL
+6 
-21 EREIRVGI
+21 REIRVGI

-37 GLVKVLLEHEDIIC
+37 GLVKVLLEHADVIR
-51 ARAGARIRLAAVADK
+51 ARAGAPVRLAAVADK
-66 EQARLDIVRA
+66 DPARLDIVRA
-76 LGPSVALLDDAF
+76 LDPRVALLDDAF

-101 LIGGVA
+101 LIGGVD

-112 VRTALEAKKHVVTAN
+112 VRAALAKEKHVVTAN

-134 GAALFELAAANGC
+134 GAALFDLAATHGC

-192 ANEGAAFADALE
+192 ANEGAAFAEALR

-244 EILTEGI
+244 DFLTEGI
-251 DQVDPRDIQYARNF
+251 EKVDPRDIQYARNF

-271 LAVAERLQSGALDLR
+271 LAVAERLESGALDLR

-354 HLPSTG
+354 NLPSERE
-360 KQNLQATGDLSS
+360 QELQSIADLSS
-372 RYYLRFTVRDE
+372 RYYLRFSVRDE
-383 SGVLAALS
+383 PGVLAALS
-391 GKLSDSGISIEQM
+391 GKLSDSGISIEVM
-404 VQDRDAGDEG
+404 VQDRDAGAEG
-414 TATIAMLTHHAREG
+414 TASIAILTHHAGEG
-428 EVRASLKA
+428 KVRASLNA
-436 IDGTDLTTAPTHLI
+436 IDDTHLTTAPTHLI

>member
-1 VFLGK
+1 VS
-6 PGLVLPWPPLGGAGL
+6 A
-21 EREIRVGI
+21 
-29 CGCGVIGE
+29 
-37 GLVKVLLEHEDIIC
+37 LLQHADIIS
-51 ARAGARIRLAAVADK
+51 ARAGAPVKLVAVADK
-66 EQARLDIVRA
+66 DPARLAVVRTQDPSIA
-76 LGPSVALLDDAF
+76 LMDDAF
-88 ELAKRDDVDIVVE
+88 ALVTRDDVDVVVE
-101 LIGGVA
+101 LIGGVE
-107 VAERL
+107 VADRL
-112 VRTALEAKKHVVTAN
+112 VRAALNAKKHVVTAN

-134 GAALFELAAANGC
+134 GAALFALAEAQGC

-192 ANEGAAFADALE
+192 ANEGAAFSDALK

-230 LIAGLAF
+230 IIAGLAF

-244 EILTEGI
+244 EIPTEGVE
-251 DQVDPRDIQYARNF
+251 QVDPRDIQYARNF

-271 LAVAERLQSGALDLR
+271 LAIAEQLESGALDLR

-293 KSDPLAHV
+293 EDDPLAHV

-343 NSLAGAPVRRW
+343 NSLAGAPKRTW
-354 HLPSTG
+354 HLPSEG
-360 KQNLQATGDLSS
+360 SRKVQSIADLSS
-372 RYYLRFTVRDE
+372 RYYLRFSVQDE

-391 GKLSDSGISIEQM
+391 GKLGDSGISIEQM
-404 VQDRDAGDEG
+404 VQDVEAGDEG

-428 EVRASLKA
+428 DVRASLRA
-436 IDGTDLTTAPTHLI
+436 IDSTHLTTAPTHLI

>member
-1 VFLGK
+1 MI
-6 PGLVLPWPPLGGAGL
+6 
-21 EREIRVGI
+21 REIRVGI

-37 GLVKVLLEHEDIIC
+37 GLVKVLLEHADVIR
-51 ARAGARIRLAAVADK
+51 ARAGAPVRLSAVADK
-66 EQARLDIVRA
+66 DPVRLGVVRA
-76 LGPSVALLDDAF
+76 LDPAIALLDDAF

-101 LIGGVA
+101 LIGGVD

-112 VRTALEAKKHVVTAN
+112 VRAALEAKKHVVTAN

-134 GAALFELAAANGC
+134 GAALFDLAAANGC

-192 ANEGAAFADALE
+192 ANEGAAFADALK

-244 EILTEGI
+244 DFLTEGI
-251 DQVDPRDIQYARNF
+251 EQVDPRDIQYAGNF

-271 LAVAERLQSGALDLR
+271 LAVAERLESGALDLR

-309 IQGEMVGPSFLSGLG
+309 IHGEMVGPSFLSGLG

-336 DIIDIAK
+336 DVIDIAK
-343 NSLAGAPVRRW
+343 NALAGAPVRRW
-354 HLPSTG
+354 HLPSEG
-360 KQNLQATGDLSS
+360 KQELQSTGDLSS
-372 RYYLRFTVRDE
+372 RYYLRFSVRDE

-391 GKLSDSGISIEQM
+391 GKLSDSGISIEVM
-404 VQDRDAGDEG
+404 VQDRGAGDDG
-414 TATIAMLTHHAREG
+414 TATIAILTHHAREG
-428 EVRASLKA
+428 EVRASLNA
-436 IDGTDLTTAPTHLI
+436 IDDTDLTTAPTHLI

>member
-1 VFLGK
+1 
-6 PGLVLPWPPLGGAGL
+6 L
-21 EREIRVGI
+21 EREIRVGL

-37 GLVKVLLEHEDIIC
+37 GLVKVLQQHADVIR
-51 ARAGARIRLAAVADK
+51 ARAGAPVRLAAVADK
-66 EQARLDIVRA
+66 DPARLDIVRA
-76 LGPSVALLDDAF
+76 QDPSITLLDDAF
-88 ELAKRDDVDIVVE
+88 EIAKRADIDIVVE
-101 LIGGVA
+101 LIGGVD
-107 VAERL
+107 VADRL
-112 VRTALEAKKHVVTAN
+112 VRAALEAKKHVVTAN

-134 GAALFELAAANGC
+134 GAALFALAEANGC

-192 ANEGAAFADALE
+192 ANEGAAFADALK

-244 EILTEGI
+244 EIPTEGI
-251 DQVDPRDIQYARNF
+251 EQVDPRDIQYARNF

-271 LAVAERLQSGALDLR
+271 LAVAERAEPGALDLR

-293 KSDPLAHV
+293 TGDPLAHV

-324 AGAGPTATSVAG
+324 AGAHPTATSVAG
-336 DIIDIAK
+336 DIIDIAR
-343 NSLAGAPVRRW
+343 NSLAGAPMRTW
-354 HLPSTG
+354 YLPSEG
-360 KQNLQATGDLSS
+360 DQELQPIADLSS
-372 RYYLRFTVRDE
+372 RYYLRFSVRDE
-383 SGVLAALS
+383 PGVLAALS
-391 GKLSDSGISIEQM
+391 GKLSDSGISIELM
-404 VQDRDAGDEG
+404 VQDVDAGEEG

-428 EVRASLKA
+428 DVRASLHA
-436 IDGTDLTTAPTHLI
+436 IDDTHLTAAPTHLI
-450 RIVE
+450 RVVE

>member
-1 VFLGK
+1 MK
-6 PGLVLPWPPLGGAGL
+6 
-21 EREIRVGI
+21 REIRVGI

-37 GLVKVLLEHEDIIC
+37 GLVKVLLQHADVIR
-51 ARAGARIRLAAVADK
+51 ARAGAPVRLAAVADK
-66 EQARLDIVRA
+66 DPARLAIVRA
-76 LGPSVALLDDAF
+76 LDPNIALLDDAF

-101 LIGGVA
+101 LIGGVD

-112 VRTALEAKKHVVTAN
+112 VRAALEAKKHVVTAN

-134 GAALFELAAANGC
+134 GAALFDLAAANGC

-192 ANEGAAFADALE
+192 ANEGAAFADALK

-244 EILTEGI
+244 DFLTEGI
-251 DQVDPRDIQYARNF
+251 EQVDPRDIQYARNF

-271 LAVAERLQSGALDLR
+271 LAVAERLESGALDLR

-309 IQGEMVGPSFLSGLG
+309 IRGEMVGPSFLSGLG

-354 HLPSTG
+354 HLPSDG
-360 KQNLQATGDLSS
+360 ERKLQSIAELSS
-372 RYYLRFTVRDE
+372 RYYLRFSVRDE

-391 GKLSDSGISIEQM
+391 GKLSDSGISIEVM
-404 VQDRDAGDEG
+404 VQDRDAGDDG
-414 TATIAMLTHHAREG
+414 TATIAILTHHAHEG
-428 EVRASLKA
+428 EVRASLNA
-436 IDGTDLTTAPTHLI
+436 IDDTHLTTAPTHLI

>member
-1 VFLGK
+1 M
-6 PGLVLPWPPLGGAGL
+6 
-21 EREIRVGI
+21 EREIRVGL

-37 GLVKVLLEHEDIIC
+37 GLVKALLEHSDVITE
-51 ARAGARIRLAAVADK
+51 RAGAPIRLAAVADK
-66 EQARLDIVRA
+66 DAARLEIVRA
-76 LGPSVALLDDAF
+76 QDPSVALLDDAF
-88 ELAKRDDVDIVVE
+88 ALAQRDDVDVVVE
-101 LIGGVA
+101 LIGGVE
-107 VAERL
+107 VADRL

-134 GAALFELAAANGC
+134 GAALFALAEQNGC

-170 SDHIRSV
+170 SDHLRSV

-192 ANEGAAFADALE
+192 ANEGAAFADALK

-237 GARVLPS
+237 GAHVLPG
-244 EILTEGI
+244 EIPTEGI
-251 DQVDPRDIQYARNF
+251 QEVDPRDIQYARNF

-271 LAVAERLQSGALDLR
+271 LAVAERVESGALDLR

-293 KSDPLAHV
+293 NSDPLAHV

-336 DIIDIAK
+336 DIIDVAK
-343 NSLAGAPVRRW
+343 NSLAGAPVRKW
-354 HLPSTG
+354 HLPTEG
-360 KQNLQATGDLSS
+360 EGRIQPIADLSS
-372 RYYLRFTVRDE
+372 RYYLRFSVQDE
-383 SGVLAALS
+383 PGVLAALS
-391 GKLSDSGISIEQM
+391 GKLSDAGISIEQM
-404 VQDRDAGDEG
+404 VQDVESGDEG
-414 TATIAMLTHHAREG
+414 TATIAILTHHCREG
-428 EVRASLKA
+428 DVRASLAA
-436 IDGTDLTTAPTHLI
+436 IDETHLTTAPTHLI